1 MAPRRL
7 LVGVLAA
14 LVALPFLAIIW
25 YAINMVMI
33 GLFVVDGPG
42 WLAYTIYYVV
52 TGFLVVLD
60 LWIGYEAANLVR

>member
-52 TGFLVVLD
+52 SGFLVVLD